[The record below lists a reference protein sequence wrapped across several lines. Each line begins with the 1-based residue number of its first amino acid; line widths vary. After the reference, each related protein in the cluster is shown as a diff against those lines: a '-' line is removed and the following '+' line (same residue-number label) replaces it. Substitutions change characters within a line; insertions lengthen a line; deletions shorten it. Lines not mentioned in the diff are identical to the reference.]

1 MRMASAPRSGP
12 MVVLDY
18 TTLNSSQTNYTFK
31 GGDATYY
38 ISGAVNI
45 YGTNHIEGGTVIKY
59 AKGASAAINVKGT
72 LIGDTD
78 SYRAAVLTASDDG
91 TIGEVVTSG
100 TLSGGY
106 ATTALD
112 FDYLTSGAAA
122 SLQNV
127 RIRYAVTG
135 VHFNGGTSHEL
146 RHLQLVNC
154 GTAVKADNAKYA
166 VRNVLGWNLTNAL
179 TGSSST
185 GAWEHATLD
194 GVTNLVSSVTAQF
207 TNCLLTAVVWST

>member
-1 MRMASAPRSGP
+1 

-31 GGDATYY
+31 ADVTYY

-45 YGTNHIEGGTVIKY
+45 YGTNHLEGGTVIKF

-78 SYRAAVLTASDDG
+78 LYRPGLLTASDDG

-106 ATTALD
+106 GTTAMD
-112 FDYLTSGAAA
+112 FDYVTSDTAA
-122 SLQNV
+122 SLRHF
-127 RIRYAVTG
+127 RILYARKG
-135 VHFNGGTSHEL
+135 
-146 RHLQLVNC
+146 
-154 GTAVKADNAKYA
+154 
-166 VRNVLGWNLTNAL
+166 
-179 TGSSST
+179 
-185 GAWEHATLD
+185 EH
-194 GVTNLVSSVTAQF
+194 
-207 TNCLLTAVVWST
+207 